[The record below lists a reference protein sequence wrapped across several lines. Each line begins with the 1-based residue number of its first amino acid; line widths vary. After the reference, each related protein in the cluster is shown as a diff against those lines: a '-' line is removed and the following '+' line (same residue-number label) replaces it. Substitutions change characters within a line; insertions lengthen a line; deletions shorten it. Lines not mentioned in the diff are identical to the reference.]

1 MSKWILIAIS
11 LLGLVYNVI
20 LMYRKMKEIRAMPET
35 EFGCSGEELWQSQK
49 KHFWFNFIGPGIIAN
64 FFDTLGI
71 GSFAPTSTMFKVAK
85 SCDDILVPGTLNVG
99 DTVPVCV
106 EAAAFFG
113 LVDMDILTLVT
124 MIVASV
130 LGSYLMAGVVSKFD
144 RKHVRYAL
152 FVGLMILSIVM
163 LARWAGWGPFKLEGT
178 EMGLRGV
185 KLIVAIV
192 VNFILGGLMSIG
204 VGLYAP
210 CMALCVLLG
219 LDAKCAFPAMM
230 GSCAFLMA
238 YGNGP
243 KFIKEGRYDMNAC
256 WAMALGGGVI
266 GVPIAA
272 WIVGSMP
279 THILTLMVVIVCFIT
294 SLLYLKDGIQK
305 GSEA

>member
-1 MSKWILIAIS
+1 
-11 LLGLVYNVI
+11 
-20 LMYRKMKEIRAMPET
+20 
-35 EFGCSGEELWQSQK
+35 
-49 KHFWFNFIGPGIIAN
+49 
-64 FFDTLGI
+64 
-71 GSFAPTSTMFKVAK
+71 MFKVAK

-152 FVGLMILSIVM
+152 FVGLMILSLVM

-279 THILTLMVVIVCFIT
+279 THILTLMVVIVCFVT
-294 SLLYLKDGIQK
+294 SLLYLKDAIQK
-305 GSEA
+305 GSAA

>member
-113 LVDMDILTLVT
+113 IVDMDVLTLVT

-130 LGSYLMAGVVSKFD
+130 LGSYLMAGIVSKFD

-152 FVGLMILSIVM
+152 FVGLFLLSIIM

-178 EMGLRGV
+178 EMGLRGI

-279 THILTLMVVIVCFIT
+279 THILTLMVVIVCFVT
-294 SLLYLKDGIQK
+294 SLLYLKDAIQK
-305 GSEA
+305 GSAA

>member
-1 MSKWILIAIS
+1 MSKWILIAIA
-11 LLGLVYNVI
+11 LLGVVYNVI
-20 LMYRKMKEIRAMPET
+20 LMYRKMKEIRALPET

-49 KHFWFNFIGPGIIAN
+49 KHFWYNFIGPGIIAN

-71 GSFAPTSTMFKVAK
+71 GSFAPTSTMFKVGK

-130 LGSYLMAGVVSKFD
+130 LGSYLMAGIVSKFD

-152 FVGLMILSIVM
+152 FVGLMLLSIIM
-163 LARWAGWGPFKLEGT
+163 FAKWAGWGPFKLEGT

-243 KFIKEGRYDMNAC
+243 KFIKEGRYDMNAS
-256 WAMALGGGVI
+256 WAMAIGGGAI

-294 SLLYLKDGIQK
+294 SLLYLRDAIKK
-305 GSEA
+305 GSAA